1 MPGLGV
7 DTTRYKWKEGRGAWL
22 ARELTPPGRGGG
34 REWGVVAT
42 SKKAPSA
49 VDTRWWQRAWGRRFV
64 VAFVLTC
71 LWSIPLLSV
80 NAWVGSRAHL
90 RIGVN
95 AHSTTTP
102 FSGASSWLGSA
113 KTTSPTF
120 SFATPD
126 AHHSFVD
133 PLFQAYYATNAGA
146 QQLGPSITP
155 AVPTS
160 DGWLQFFADG
170 ALFLPKAG
178 ATINL
183 APGSGGLYAA
193 GARDTVTNVIRLPLA
208 EALLASGSTL
218 PVGGDTSTLTYADL
232 RLASRSNT
240 VVTNPTDVSAGNQQ
254 GGQSEVFIYE
264 GQSSAGAVGHLVP
277 MDMWDYITNVGA
289 APDGWQTDFGN
300 PLSEALP
307 ATVSRQGSIHHLL
320 VQVFWR
326 GIVVE
331 DRGVTDSDGDPLVSR
346 LDTGADYLRTFGPP
360 HVSVASQTSLW
371 ALGDST
377 VLSTPDTGST
387 LIHIGQNFPLT
398 ARGDVSWTTSGLWYH
413 VQWKTRGNQ
422 GSGWTPALA
431 MTFTAPAHGSPAWG
445 GFDALSADLQAYL
458 NSQGDN
464 ASAVV
469 YDVTRGQYYTY
480 NVDGQ
485 FIMASSAKVPIMLTF
500 LTMTEAQG
508 REPDDNEMY
517 LLTTM
522 IENSDNDSAQALF
535 DEVGG
540 APAMSSF
547 LNSVG
552 VGGIAPNAD
561 GWGYSTTTPLA
572 MVQLLT
578 LLHQGKVLNAQDRS
592 LAFNLM
598 ENIEPDQQTGVG
610 DTAPNGATVAMKDG
624 WVPGPDNLW
633 AMNSS
638 GIVTVGSETYII
650 AVYTQH
656 ENELQDGWNIT
667 EHVCGAVGQL
677 LA

>member
-1 MPGLGV
+1 M
-7 DTTRYKWKEGRGAWL
+7 
-22 ARELTPPGRGGG
+22 
-34 REWGVVAT
+34 AT
-42 SKKAPSA
+42 SKNAPTA
-49 VDTRWWQRAWGRRFV
+49 VATRWWQRAWGRRFV

-71 LWSIPLLSV
+71 LWSVPLLTV
-80 NAWVGSRAHL
+80 NAWMGSHVHSQGAAH
-90 RIGVN
+90 
-95 AHSTTTP
+95 ATSTP
-102 FSGASSWLGSA
+102 FTAASSWLSGA
-113 KTTSPTF
+113 RTTTPTF
-120 SFATPD
+120 SFTIPD
-126 AHHSFVD
+126 AHHSYVD
-133 PLFQAYYATNAGA
+133 PIFQAYYSASAGA
-146 QQLGPSITP
+146 QQLGSAITP
-155 AVPTS
+155 AVPTR
-160 DGWLQFFADG
+160 DGWLQFFTSG
-170 ALFLPKAG
+170 ALLLPKAG

-183 APGSGGLYAA
+183 TPSSGAVYAA
-193 GARDTVTNVIRLPLA
+193 GQRDTTTNVIRLPLI
-208 EALLASGSTL
+208 EALLASGSTT
-218 PVGGDTSTLTYADL
+218 PIGGDTSTLTYTDL
-232 RLASRSNT
+232 RVASRPNT
-240 VVTNPTDVSAGNQQ
+240 VVTNPMVVSAANQQ
-254 GGQSEVFIYE
+254 GAQSSVFIYE

-277 MDMWDYITNVGA
+277 RDIWSYITSADA

-300 PLSEALP
+300 PLSEAIP
-307 ATVSRQGSIHHLL
+307 ATASQQGSIHHLL

-331 DRGVTDSDGDPLVSR
+331 DRGVMDVDGDPLVAR
-346 LDTGADYLRTFGPP
+346 LDTGVAYLRTFGPP
-360 HVSVASQTSLW
+360 EVSVASQTPLW
-371 ALGDST
+371 ALGDSA
-377 VLSTPDTGST
+377 VLAAPDTGSA
-387 LIHIGQNFPLT
+387 LMHIGQNFPLT
-398 ARGDVSWTTSGLWYH
+398 AEGDARWTKSGLWYR
-413 VQWKTRGNQ
+413 VQWKTRGSR
-422 GSGWTPALA
+422 GEGWAPALA
-431 MTFTAPAHGSPAWG
+431 MTFTAPPAGSPAWA
-445 GFDALSADLQAYL
+445 GFDALSPDLAGYL
-458 NSQGDN
+458 SSQGGN
-464 ASAVV
+464 SSAVV

-480 NVDGQ
+480 NASGQ

-535 DEVGG
+535 DEIGG
-540 APAMSSF
+540 APAMSAF

-552 VGGIAPNAD
+552 VNGIAPDPD

-578 LLHQGKVLNAQDRS
+578 MLHNGKVLTAQDRA